1 MKRLAIK
8 TITWYAIVALF
19 VACAILPMLKAAAP
33 QYFPGGPEGF
43 LDAKRD
49 YGCEYG
55 KVCPEGHFCSQNQ
68 CHPIAS
74 RYGNAVPE
82 GNGF

>member
-1 MKRLAIK
+1 MKRFTIK
-8 TITWYAIVALF
+8 TITWYAIVVLLLC
-19 VACAILPMLKAAAP
+19 CAVLPMIKASAP
-33 QYFPGGPEGF
+33 QYFPSLEGF

-74 RYGNAVPE
+74 RYGNAVPDGDE
-82 GNGF
+82 